1 MKRLA
6 MCVALR
12 LLSLDVAVASAAE
25 PANRGSTAEAST
37 HFNRGVELYREG
49 NLDAALAEFARAN
62 ELAPN
67 YRLLYNMAQLQSER
81 HEYVRAIE
89 LLMQYLAQGGSEI
102 APARRKE
109 VEQEQVRLRER
120 VATLWV
126 TADVETATLWIN
138 DQRVATLPL
147 REPVL
152 LNAGIARL
160 RVEADGRKTY
170 TKDLNVAGGDRPR
183 LELVLEATPMP
194 GDVLTRRDPKIDYT
208 PVWEAGVATAALGL
222 GTVTFGVLTSKANRN
237 LDRQLGAFPGDERAI
252 GDARSRLRTFAGLTD
267 GVAVATLLAAGA
279 GVYFL
284 VSPRYEAAAN
294 DQPQQPGADPH
305 GPLQHGPQV
314 RVSAALGSI
323 SVDGTF

>member
-1 MKRLA
+1 MKRLS
-6 MCVALR
+6 MCMALP
-12 LLSLDVAVASAAE
+12 LSLGVSSWAGAAE
-25 PANRGSTAEAST
+25 PVNRGSTAEAST

-49 NLDAALAEFARAN
+49 NLDASLAEFARAN

-67 YRLLYNMAQLQSER
+67 YRLLYNMAQVQSER

-89 LLMQYLAQGGSEI
+89 LMMQYLAQGGSEI

-120 VATLWV
+120 VAMLWV
-126 TADVETATLWIN
+126 TTDAAQATLWIN

-160 RVEADGRKTY
+160 RIEAEGRKTY

-183 LELVLEATPMP
+183 LELALEATPMP
-194 GDVLTRRDPKIDYT
+194 GDVLTRREPKIDYA
-208 PVWEAGVATAALGL
+208 PVWGAGAATAALAI
-222 GTVTFGVLTSKANRN
+222 GTVTFGVLASKANRE
-237 LDRQLGAFPGDERAI
+237 LDRQLDAFPGDGRAI

-267 GVAVATLLAAGA
+267 GFAVATLLASGA

-284 VSPRYEAAAN
+284 VSPRYEAA
-294 DQPQQPGADPH
+294 PGDPSA
-305 GPLQHGPQV
+305 PL
-314 RVSAALGSI
+314 RVSAALGS
-323 SVDGTF
+323 VTLDGTF